1 MTVKEL
7 IEELQK
13 LPQDKTVII
22 KHDDHTDWTYTTE
35 LTTDLIGEDK
45 WYDKTLTD
53 DDYESMNDRIEND
66 TYEEDSEYPDVVVI
80 YALFW

>member
-22 KHDDHTDWTYTTE
+22 KHDDHTDWTYTAE
-35 LTTDLIGEDK
+35 LTSDLIGEDK

-53 DDYESMNDRIEND
+53 EDYESIEDRVED
-66 TYEEDSEYPDVVVI
+66 GTYEEDSEYPDVVVI
-80 YALFW
+80 YATFW